1 MENWG
6 FQNFCHYNIRF
17 DQRRRAVASAYT
29 KMQITTM
36 WSFFILLIGLLLKET
51 TQVSAIRIR
60 SLSAIL
66 SSSKPGCPERCG
78 NLTIPY
84 PFGIGKG
91 CYFDEPFEV
100 RCNNNTAFSRGLN
113 DRSVK
118 HISMDTITIVIPFSP
133 YPYNK
138 SSGKNLYGDE
148 YSTGKSIYEYFSV
161 SIKNNLVA
169 IGCDIYA
176 YIKDLDNTSRRQDNI
191 VSGCA
196 SFCDSGG
203 AKGSL
208 LYDSNNASSS
218 ASSTYCTGNNGCCQS
233 AFSRMPIILFASIQ
247 TMNTEKTSWTS
258 SNCTYF
264 LVVEKGIAESEF
276 SQLLGK
282 CKKDDYYKG
291 RQGRR

>member
-1 MENWG
+1 
-6 FQNFCHYNIRF
+6 
-17 DQRRRAVASAYT
+17 
-29 KMQITTM
+29 M

-91 CYFDEPFEV
+91 CYFDEQFEV

-148 YSTGKSIYEYFSV
+148 YSTGKSIHEYFSV

-176 YIKDLDNTSRRQDNI
+176 YIKDLDNSSRRQDNI

-203 AKGSL
+203 AKG
-208 LYDSNNASSS
+208 
-218 ASSTYCTGNNGCCQS
+218 
-233 AFSRMPIILFASIQ
+233 
-247 TMNTEKTSWTS
+247 K
-258 SNCTYF
+258 
-264 LVVEKGIAESEF
+264 
-276 SQLLGK
+276 
-282 CKKDDYYKG
+282 
-291 RQGRR
+291 